1 MVEEIIMAVY
11 GNGKVLKHIPG
22 WDGWDNIYK
31 PSDQVPHSGIY
42 KCTGCNKEIT
52 SNKGDKFPPQNHH
65 QHGSVLSSIQWKIIV
80 FTDTAGE
87 YTY

>member
-1 MVEEIIMAVY
+1 MAVY
-11 GNGKVLKHIPG
+11 ADSSVLKHIPS
-22 WDGWDNIYK
+22 WDGWEKVYS

-65 QHGSVLSSIQWKIIV
+65 QHGPNLSSIRWKIII
-80 FTDTAGE
+80 FTDTEGK
-87 YTY
+87 Y

>member
-1 MVEEIIMAVY
+1 MMEEIIMAVY

-52 SNKGDKFPPQNHH
+52 SNKE
-65 QHGSVLSSIQWKIIV
+65 SL
-80 FTDTAGE
+80 
-87 YTY
+87 